1 MGLKPDVKRRQRC
14 FVTFESKSV
23 VTRSLAVPSYENGI
37 PMGNYRGLIQMWSA
51 RALATI
57 INDLINQLVRSYS
70 VAKVADRE
78 SVGS

>member
-23 VTRSLAVPSYENGI
+23 VTRSLAVPAYENGI
-37 PMGNYRGLIQMWSA
+37 PMGNYWGFIDVWSA
-51 RALATI
+51 GAPAAI
-57 INDLINQLVRSYS
+57 PNDLINQLVRSYS
-70 VAKVADRE
+70 VAKVASRE